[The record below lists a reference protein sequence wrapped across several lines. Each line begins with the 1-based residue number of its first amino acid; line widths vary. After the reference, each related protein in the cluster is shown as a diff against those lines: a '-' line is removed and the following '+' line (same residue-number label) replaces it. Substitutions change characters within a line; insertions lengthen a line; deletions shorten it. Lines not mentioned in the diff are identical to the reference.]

1 MRRVTR
7 SENNTRFASFRV
19 ACFECH
25 AFIHLSF
32 LEACN
37 ILPDIMHVCRGVVSS
52 LSILMRYEAFDR
64 RQWAFKWCAKA
75 ATARYASLS
84 ADASYL
90 L

>member
-1 MRRVTR
+1 
-7 SENNTRFASFRV
+7 
-19 ACFECH
+19 
-25 AFIHLSF
+25 
-32 LEACN
+32 
-37 ILPDIMHVCRGVVSS
+37 MHVCRGVVSS